1 MAWLLGLNIYR
12 SMSRGFH
19 EHFLGTDLFFP
30 QGTQTPETKRP
41 PKRPALVVP
50 YLEKKRRRKKRTKKG
65 NPTDIPFCSLS
76 GTKRKSVHFVTFF
89 VCFQYFLAK

>member
-1 MAWLLGLNIYR
+1 
-12 SMSRGFH
+12 MSRGFH

-50 YLEKKRRRKKRTKKG
+50 YLEKKRRRKKRTKKEILLIFLFVLYRG
-65 NPTDIPFCSLS
+65 QKGSPFILLPFL
-76 GTKRKSVHFVTFF
+76 FVFNIF
-89 VCFQYFLAK
+89 WQSN